1 MNCEMALKRRS
12 HTLSS
17 FWTKSCLKNLSRNRK
32 SWSWRC
38 FTSVAAAGL
47 HFICLMFHF
56 SFYTL
61 VAHCS
66 LISRSTLFSSSYST
80 HFTLSICNLFMYQV
94 IYWLRLVQ
102 QQQQHSPK
110 CNPMAAPAAVI
121 SMKIWF
127 YEKHIN
133 FDELERCK
141 KQNIKSDTK
150 PKPWCMWLR
159 WESSVHLS
167 DHETEKD
174 WQRRSEREQW
184 VNELYFDC
192 DSINLYTQC
201 HQQLKS
207 TSIGNCCGC
216 CCCCCCVTNAA
227 GPLQN
232 EFRIWAEC
240 MRCIKCYAHNM
251 YDNWI
256 IAFLLDLLTSP
267 HTHSHSF
274 NVYAVWMLGVCICVC
289 ARKWSHKW

>member
-102 QQQQHSPK
+102 QQHSPK

-127 YEKHIN
+127 YERHIN

-174 WQRRSEREQW
+174 WKRRSEREQW
-184 VNELYFDC
+184 VNELYFDS
-192 DSINLYTQC
+192 DSINYT
-201 HQQLKS
+201 HNA
-207 TSIGNCCGC
+207 TSSSNQH
-216 CCCCCCVTNAA
+216 
-227 GPLQN
+227 L
-232 EFRIWAEC
+232 
-240 MRCIKCYAHNM
+240 
-251 YDNWI
+251 
-256 IAFLLDLLTSP
+256 
-267 HTHSHSF
+267 
-274 NVYAVWMLGVCICVC
+274 
-289 ARKWSHKW
+289 